1 MKKSFILTVLLM
13 VVALVPMQA
22 FNVTVNV
29 DDASKLT
36 LYLGSSAQ
44 SLTNG
49 DNVLD
54 VTTGDRL
61 YFSANTGFVLK
72 QVNNGTSDEYISSL
86 TSCSVSLDESKHDGA
101 KWVVTTATLDEVRTA
116 VCKVTVDDA
125 SKVTLG
131 TSGTYSKLNL
141 ENGVNNVKFVPGVES
156 PLAVSAKD
164 SNTSL
169 YSVTKNG
176 TSVAAAY
183 GSYRIDVVDGDEI
196 NIVANYPNIDYAV
209 KFNLSEKAGG
219 FITEVLVNNVPVT
232 NYLDDNFSVK
242 AGSKVTIKGNT
253 NDYKLESF
261 KVNGSDIDFYGSY
274 EFMVT
279 AASTVNIVAHKYGNM
294 TAHVNIDDASH
305 VTVYKGYSYYGNK
318 ADVKTGLNDVE
329 IPESAPILC
338 IAANDGFRLVSV
350 TDGTT
355 KYTDRDGF
363 SEVNVKAVDGMNLTV
378 TTAALVRDKKAVVY
392 VEDADA
398 PSMMR
403 FMRKDYTQQKLAT
416 GYNTIEF
423 YDGDSPFN
431 TSVYGITSLNVYK
444 NDELVTPPYAGAQ
457 SYSLTLA
464 DNDVVKLF
472 FTKTPAKV
480 EANITVDGDAEKLN
494 VTKDR
499 IVSVNNFTSALSCL
513 EGTEVAFSTADGYAI
528 NAIDMNGT
536 AVTAETDGSY
546 KVVVNSNSIIN
557 VKVAV
562 ASGIGSVTTSA
573 QKGADVYTVA
583 GAEKCYSQPN
593 QCTGQGPLHYQRQ
606 NRGALI
612 TYNGEIFLLYQ
623 YFITNDSNNT
633 TVYGAGPVL
642 LLDHST
648 GQYP

>member
-1 MKKSFILTVLLM
+1 MVSQSREAAYCSFWLDLVQFFLIMKKSFILTVLLM

-54 VTTGDRL
+54 VKTGDRL

-86 TSCSVSLDESKHDGA
+86 TSCIVNLDESKHDGA

-131 TSGTYSKLNL
+131 TSGTYSKLKL
-141 ENGVNNVKFVPGVES
+141 ENGVNNVKFVPGIES
-156 PLAVSAKD
+156 PLVVSAKD

-176 TSVAAAY
+176 TSVSASY

-196 NIVANYPNIDYAV
+196 NIEANYPNIDYAV
-209 KFNLSEKAGG
+209 KFNLSEKADG

-232 NYLDDNFSVK
+232 NYLDDNFTVK

-253 NDYKLESF
+253 NDYKLENF

-355 KYTDRDGF
+355 EYTDRDGF

-416 GYNTIEF
+416 GYNTVEF
-423 YDGDSPFN
+423 YDGDNPFE
-431 TSVYGITSLNVYK
+431 TSVYGTTSLNVYK
-444 NDELVTPPYAGAQ
+444 NDELVTPSYAGAK

-480 EANITVDGDAEKLN
+480 EATINVDGDAEKLN

-499 IVSVNNFTSALSCL
+499 IVSVTNFASALSCL

-528 NAIDMNGT
+528 KAIDMNGT

-546 KVVVNSNSIIN
+546 KVVVNSNSTIN

-573 QKGADVYTVA
+573 QKGADVYTIA
-583 GAEKCYSQPN
+583 GVLVLKNATPSQIN
-593 QCTGQGPLHYQRQ
+593 
-606 NRGALI
+606 ALAKGLYI
-612 TYNGEIFLLYQ
+612 INGK
-623 YFITNDSNNT
+623 
-633 TVYGAGPVL
+633 TVVR
-642 LLDHST
+642 
-648 GQYP
+648 

>member
-1 MKKSFILTVLLM
+1 M

-54 VTTGDRL
+54 VKMGDRL

-232 NYLDDNFSVK
+232 NYLDDNFTVK
-242 AGSKVTIKGNT
+242 VGSKVTIKGNT

-261 KVNGSDIDFYGSY
+261 NVNGSDIDFYGSY
-274 EFMVT
+274 EFKIT
-279 AASTVNIVAHKYGNM
+279 ATSTVNIVAHKYGNM

-355 KYTDRDGF
+355 EYTDRDGF

-431 TSVYGITSLNVYK
+431 TSVYGTTSLNVYK

-583 GAEKCYSQPN
+583 GVEKCYSQPN

>member
-1 MKKSFILTVLLM
+1 M

-54 VTTGDRL
+54 VKTGDRL

-141 ENGVNNVKFVPGVES
+141 ENGVNNVKFVPGIES
-156 PLAVSAKD
+156 PLVVSAKD

-169 YSVTKNG
+169 YRVTKNG
-176 TSVAAAY
+176 TSVSASY

-196 NIVANYPNIDYAV
+196 NIEANYPNIDYAV
-209 KFNLSEKAGG
+209 KFNLSEKADG

-232 NYLDDNFSVK
+232 NYLDDNFTVK
-242 AGSKVTIKGNT
+242 VGSKVTIKGNT

-261 KVNGSDIDFYGSY
+261 NVNGSDIDFYGSY
-274 EFMVT
+274 EFKIIAT
-279 AASTVNIVAHKYGNM
+279 STVNIVAHKYGNM

-329 IPESAPILC
+329 IPESAPILS

-355 KYTDRDGF
+355 EYTDRDGF

-416 GYNTIEF
+416 GYNTVEF
-423 YDGDSPFN
+423 YDGDNPFS
-431 TSVYGITSLNVYK
+431 TSVYGTTSLNVYK

-457 SYSLTLA
+457 TYSLTLA

-472 FTKTPAKV
+472 FTKIPAQV
-480 EANITVDGDAEKLN
+480 EATINVDGDAEKLN

-499 IVSVNNFTSALSCL
+499 IVSVTNFANALSCL

-583 GAEKCYSQPN
+583 GVEKCYTQPN
-593 QCTGQGPLHYQRQ
+593 QCTG
-606 NRGALI
+606 
-612 TYNGEIFLLYQ
+612 
-623 YFITNDSNNT
+623 
-633 TVYGAGPVL
+633 
-642 LLDHST
+642 
-648 GQYP
+648 

>member
-29 DDASKLT
+29 DDASRLT

-54 VTTGDRL
+54 VKTGDRL

-86 TSCSVSLDESKHDGA
+86 TSCIVNLDESKHDGA

-131 TSGTYSKLNL
+131 TSGTYSKLKL
-141 ENGVNNVKFVPGVES
+141 ENGVNNVKFVPGIES
-156 PLAVSAKD
+156 PLVVSAKD

-176 TSVAAAY
+176 TSVSASY

-196 NIVANYPNIDYAV
+196 NIEANYPNIDYAV
-209 KFNLSEKAGG
+209 KFNLSEKADG

-232 NYLDDNFSVK
+232 NYLDDNFTVK

-355 KYTDRDGF
+355 EYTDRDGF

-416 GYNTIEF
+416 GYNTVEF
-423 YDGDSPFN
+423 YDGDNPFE
-431 TSVYGITSLNVYK
+431 TSIYGTTSLNVYK
-444 NDELVTPPYAGAQ
+444 NDELVTPSYAGAK

-472 FTKTPAKV
+472 FTKTPAQV
-480 EANITVDGDAEKLN
+480 EATINVDGDAEKLN

-499 IVSVNNFTSALSCL
+499 IVSVTNFASALSCL

-528 NAIDMNGT
+528 KAIDMNGT

-546 KVVVNSNSIIN
+546 NVVVNSNSTIN

-562 ASGIGSVTTSA
+562 ASGIGSVTTLA

-583 GAEKCYSQPN
+583 GVLVLKNATPSQIN
-593 QCTGQGPLHYQRQ
+593 
-606 NRGALI
+606 ALAKGLYI
-612 TYNGEIFLLYQ
+612 INGK
-623 YFITNDSNNT
+623 
-633 TVYGAGPVL
+633 TVVR
-642 LLDHST
+642 
-648 GQYP
+648 

>member
-1 MKKSFILTVLLM
+1 MVSQSREAAYCSFWLDLVQFFLIMKKSFILTVLLM

-44 SLTNG
+44 SLSNG

-54 VTTGDRL
+54 VKTGDRL

-86 TSCSVSLDESKHDGA
+86 TSCIVNLDESKHDGA

-131 TSGTYSKLNL
+131 TSGTYSKLKL
-141 ENGVNNVKFVPGVES
+141 ENGVNNVKFVPGIES
-156 PLAVSAKD
+156 PLVVSAKD

-176 TSVAAAY
+176 TSVSASY

-196 NIVANYPNIDYAV
+196 NIEANYPNIDYAV
-209 KFNLSEKAGG
+209 KFNLSEKADG

-232 NYLDDNFSVK
+232 NYLDDNFTVK

-355 KYTDRDGF
+355 EYTDRDGF

-416 GYNTIEF
+416 GYNTVEF
-423 YDGDSPFN
+423 YDGDNPFE
-431 TSVYGITSLNVYK
+431 TSVYGTTSLNVYK
-444 NDELVTPPYAGAQ
+444 NDELVTPSYAGAK

-480 EANITVDGDAEKLN
+480 EATINVDGDAEKLN

-499 IVSVNNFTSALSCL
+499 IVSVTNFASALSCL

-528 NAIDMNGT
+528 KAIDMNGT

-546 KVVVNSNSIIN
+546 KVVVNSNSTIN

-583 GAEKCYSQPN
+583 GVLVLKNATPSQIN
-593 QCTGQGPLHYQRQ
+593 
-606 NRGALI
+606 ALAKGLYI
-612 TYNGEIFLLYQ
+612 INGK
-623 YFITNDSNNT
+623 
-633 TVYGAGPVL
+633 TVVR
-642 LLDHST
+642 
-648 GQYP
+648 

>member
-54 VTTGDRL
+54 VKTGDRL

-86 TSCSVSLDESKHDGA
+86 TSCIVNLDESKHDGA

-131 TSGTYSKLNL
+131 TSGTYSKLKL
-141 ENGVNNVKFVPGVES
+141 ENGVNNVKFVPGIES
-156 PLAVSAKD
+156 PLVVSAKD

-176 TSVAAAY
+176 TSVSASY

-196 NIVANYPNIDYAV
+196 NIEANYPNIDYAV
-209 KFNLSEKAGG
+209 KFNLSEKADG

-232 NYLDDNFSVK
+232 NYLDDNFTVK

-355 KYTDRDGF
+355 EYTDRDGF

-416 GYNTIEF
+416 GYNTVEF
-423 YDGDSPFN
+423 YDGDNPFE
-431 TSVYGITSLNVYK
+431 TSVYGTTSLNVYK
-444 NDELVTPPYAGAQ
+444 NDELVTPPYAGAK

-472 FTKTPAKV
+472 FTKTPAMV
-480 EANITVDGDAEKLN
+480 EATINVDGDAEKLN

-499 IVSVNNFTSALSCL
+499 IVSVTNFASALSCL

-528 NAIDMNGT
+528 KAIDMNGT

-546 KVVVNSNSIIN
+546 KVVVNSNSTIN

-562 ASGIGSVTTSA
+562 ASGIGSVTTSS

-583 GAEKCYSQPN
+583 GVLVLKNATYSQIN
-593 QCTGQGPLHYQRQ
+593 
-606 NRGALI
+606 ALAKGLYI
-612 TYNGEIFLLYQ
+612 INGK
-623 YFITNDSNNT
+623 
-633 TVYGAGPVL
+633 TVVR
-642 LLDHST
+642 
-648 GQYP
+648 

>member
-54 VTTGDRL
+54 VKTGDRL

-72 QVNNGTSDEYISSL
+72 QVNNGASDEYISSL
-86 TSCSVSLDESKHDGA
+86 TSCIVNLDESKHDGA

-131 TSGTYSKLNL
+131 TSGTYSKLKL
-141 ENGVNNVKFVPGVES
+141 ENGVNNVKFVPGIES
-156 PLAVSAKD
+156 PLVVSAKD

-176 TSVAAAY
+176 TPVSASY

-196 NIVANYPNIDYAV
+196 NIEANYPNIDYAV
-209 KFNLSEKAGG
+209 KFNLSEKADG

-232 NYLDDNFSVK
+232 NYLDDNFTVK

-355 KYTDRDGF
+355 EYTDRDGF

-416 GYNTIEF
+416 GYNTVEF
-423 YDGDSPFN
+423 YDGDNPFN
-431 TSVYGITSLNVYK
+431 TSVYGTTSLNVYK

-457 SYSLTLA
+457 TYSLTLA

-472 FTKTPAKV
+472 FTKTPAQV
-480 EANITVDGDAEKLN
+480 EATINVDGDAEKLN

-499 IVSVNNFTSALSCL
+499 IVSVTNFASALSCL

-528 NAIDMNGT
+528 KAIDMNGT

-546 KVVVNSNSIIN
+546 KVVVNSNSTIN

-573 QKGADVYTVA
+573 QKGADVYTIA
-583 GAEKCYSQPN
+583 GVLVLKNATPSQIN
-593 QCTGQGPLHYQRQ
+593 
-606 NRGALI
+606 ALAKGLYI
-612 TYNGEIFLLYQ
+612 INGK
-623 YFITNDSNNT
+623 
-633 TVYGAGPVL
+633 TVVR
-642 LLDHST
+642 
-648 GQYP
+648 

>member
-29 DDASKLT
+29 DDASRLT

-54 VTTGDRL
+54 VKTGDRL

-86 TSCSVSLDESKHDGA
+86 TSCIVNLDESKHDGA

-131 TSGTYSKLNL
+131 TSGTYSKLKL

-156 PLAVSAKD
+156 PLVVSAKD

-176 TSVAAAY
+176 TSVSASY

-196 NIVANYPNIDYAV
+196 NIEANYPNIDYAV
-209 KFNLSEKAGG
+209 KFILSEKADG

-232 NYLDDNFSVK
+232 NYLDDNFTVK

-355 KYTDRDGF
+355 EYTDRDGF

-392 VEDADA
+392 VEDAEA

-416 GYNTIEF
+416 GYNTVEF
-423 YDGDSPFN
+423 YDGDNPFE
-431 TSVYGITSLNVYK
+431 TSVYGTTSLNVYK
-444 NDELVTPPYAGAQ
+444 NDELVTPSYAGAK

-480 EANITVDGDAEKLN
+480 EATINVDGDAEKLN

-499 IVSVNNFTSALSCL
+499 IVSVTNFASALSCL

-528 NAIDMNGT
+528 KAIDMNGT

-546 KVVVNSNSIIN
+546 KVVVNSNSTIN

-573 QKGADVYTVA
+573 QKGADVYTIA
-583 GAEKCYSQPN
+583 GVLVLKNATPSQIN
-593 QCTGQGPLHYQRQ
+593 
-606 NRGALI
+606 ALAKGLYI
-612 TYNGEIFLLYQ
+612 INGK
-623 YFITNDSNNT
+623 
-633 TVYGAGPVL
+633 TVVR
-642 LLDHST
+642 
-648 GQYP
+648 

>member
-54 VTTGDRL
+54 VKTGDRL

-86 TSCSVSLDESKHDGA
+86 TSCIVNLDESKHDGA

-131 TSGTYSKLNL
+131 TSGTYSKLKL
-141 ENGVNNVKFVPGVES
+141 ENGVNNVKFVPGIES
-156 PLAVSAKD
+156 PLVVSAKD

-176 TSVAAAY
+176 TSVSASY

-196 NIVANYPNIDYAV
+196 NIEANYPNIDYAV
-209 KFNLSEKAGG
+209 KFNLSEKADG
-219 FITEVLVNNVPVT
+219 FITEVLVNNVAVT
-232 NYLDDNFSVK
+232 NYLDDNFTVK

-355 KYTDRDGF
+355 EYTDRDGF

-416 GYNTIEF
+416 GYNTVEF
-423 YDGDSPFN
+423 YDGDNPFN
-431 TSVYGITSLNVYK
+431 TSVYGTTSLNVYK
-444 NDELVTPPYAGAQ
+444 NDELVTPPYAGAK

-472 FTKTPAKV
+472 FTKTPAQV
-480 EANITVDGDAEKLN
+480 EATINVDGDAEKLN

-499 IVSVNNFTSALSCL
+499 IVSVTNFASALSCL

-528 NAIDMNGT
+528 KAIDMNGN

-546 KVVVNSNSIIN
+546 KVVVNSNSTIN

-562 ASGIGSVTTSA
+562 ASGIGSVTTLA

-583 GAEKCYSQPN
+583 GVLVLKNATPSQIN
-593 QCTGQGPLHYQRQ
+593 
-606 NRGALI
+606 ALAKGLYI
-612 TYNGEIFLLYQ
+612 INGK
-623 YFITNDSNNT
+623 
-633 TVYGAGPVL
+633 TVVR
-642 LLDHST
+642 
-648 GQYP
+648 

>member
-54 VTTGDRL
+54 VKTGDRL

-232 NYLDDNFSVK
+232 NYLDDNFTVK
-242 AGSKVTIKGNT
+242 VGSKVTIKGNT

-261 KVNGSDIDFYGSY
+261 NVNGSDIDFYGSY
-274 EFMVT
+274 EFKIT
-279 AASTVNIVAHKYGNM
+279 ATSTVNIVAHKYGNM

-355 KYTDRDGF
+355 EYTDRDGF

-431 TSVYGITSLNVYK
+431 TSVYGTTSLNVYK

-583 GAEKCYSQPN
+583 GVEKCYTQPS
-593 QCTGQGPLHYQRQ
+593 QCTG
-606 NRGALI
+606 
-612 TYNGEIFLLYQ
+612 
-623 YFITNDSNNT
+623 
-633 TVYGAGPVL
+633 
-642 LLDHST
+642 
-648 GQYP
+648 

>member
-1 MKKSFILTVLLM
+1 MVSQSREAAYCSFWLDLVQFFLIMKKSFILTVLLM

-44 SLTNG
+44 SLSNG
-49 DNVLD
+49 DNVLY
-54 VTTGDRL
+54 VKTGDRL

-86 TSCSVSLDESKHDGA
+86 TSCIVNLDESKHDGA

-131 TSGTYSKLNL
+131 TSGTYSKLKL
-141 ENGVNNVKFVPGVES
+141 ENGVNNVKFVPGIES
-156 PLAVSAKD
+156 PLVVSAKD

-176 TSVAAAY
+176 TSVSASY

-196 NIVANYPNIDYAV
+196 NIEANYPNIDYAV
-209 KFNLSEKAGG
+209 KFNLSEKADG

-232 NYLDDNFSVK
+232 NYLDDNFTVK

-279 AASTVNIVAHKYGNM
+279 SASTVNIVAHKYGNM

-355 KYTDRDGF
+355 EYTDRDGF

-416 GYNTIEF
+416 GYNTVEF
-423 YDGDSPFN
+423 YDGDNPFE
-431 TSVYGITSLNVYK
+431 TSVYGTTSLNVYK
-444 NDELVTPPYAGAQ
+444 NDELVTPSYAGAK

-480 EANITVDGDAEKLN
+480 EATITVDGDAEKLK

-499 IVSVNNFTSALSCL
+499 IVSVTNFASALSCL

-528 NAIDMNGT
+528 KAIDMNGT

-546 KVVVNSNSIIN
+546 KVVVNSNSTIN

-583 GAEKCYSQPN
+583 GVLVLKNATPSQIN
-593 QCTGQGPLHYQRQ
+593 
-606 NRGALI
+606 ALAKGLYI
-612 TYNGEIFLLYQ
+612 INGK
-623 YFITNDSNNT
+623 
-633 TVYGAGPVL
+633 TVVR
-642 LLDHST
+642 
-648 GQYP
+648 

>member
-1 MKKSFILTVLLM
+1 M

-36 LYLGSSAQ
+36 LYLGLSAQ

-54 VTTGDRL
+54 VKTGDRL

-141 ENGVNNVKFVPGVES
+141 ENGVNNVKFVPGIES
-156 PLAVSAKD
+156 PLVVSAKD

-169 YSVTKNG
+169 YRVTKNG
-176 TSVAAAY
+176 TSVSASY

-196 NIVANYPNIDYAV
+196 NIEANYPNIDYAV
-209 KFNLSEKAGG
+209 KFNLSEKADG

-232 NYLDDNFSVK
+232 NYLDDNFTVK
-242 AGSKVTIKGNT
+242 VGSKVTIKGNT

-261 KVNGSDIDFYGSY
+261 NVNGSDIDFYGSY
-274 EFMVT
+274 EFKIT
-279 AASTVNIVAHKYGNM
+279 ATSTVNIVAHKYGNM

-355 KYTDRDGF
+355 EYTDRDGF

-416 GYNTIEF
+416 GYNTVEF
-423 YDGDSPFN
+423 YDGDNPFS
-431 TSVYGITSLNVYK
+431 TSVYGTTSLNVYK

-457 SYSLTLA
+457 TYSLTLA

-472 FTKTPAKV
+472 FTKIPAQV
-480 EANITVDGDAEKLN
+480 EATINVDGDAEKLN

-499 IVSVNNFTSALSCL
+499 IVSVTNFANALSCL

-583 GAEKCYSQPN
+583 GVEKCYTQPN
-593 QCTGQGPLHYQRQ
+593 QCTG
-606 NRGALI
+606 
-612 TYNGEIFLLYQ
+612 
-623 YFITNDSNNT
+623 
-633 TVYGAGPVL
+633 
-642 LLDHST
+642 
-648 GQYP
+648 

>member
-29 DDASKLT
+29 DDASRLT

-44 SLTNG
+44 SLSNG

-54 VTTGDRL
+54 VKTGDRL

-86 TSCSVSLDESKHDGA
+86 TSCSVNLDESKHAGA

-141 ENGVNNVKFVPGVES
+141 ENGVNNVKFVPGIES
-156 PLAVSAKD
+156 PLVVSAKD

-176 TSVAAAY
+176 TSVSASY

-196 NIVANYPNIDYAV
+196 NIEANYPNIDYAV
-209 KFNLSEKAGG
+209 KFNLSEKADG
-219 FITEVLVNNVPVT
+219 FITEVLVNNVAVT
-232 NYLDDNFSVK
+232 NYLDDNFTVK

-279 AASTVNIVAHKYGNM
+279 TASTVNIVAHKYGNM

-355 KYTDRDGF
+355 EYTDRDGF

-416 GYNTIEF
+416 GYNTVEF
-423 YDGDSPFN
+423 YDGDNPFS
-431 TSVYGITSLNVYK
+431 TSVYGTTSLNVYK

-457 SYSLTLA
+457 TYSLTLA

-480 EANITVDGDAEKLN
+480 EATITVDGDAEKLN

-499 IVSVNNFTSALSCL
+499 IVSVTNFASALSCL

-528 NAIDMNGT
+528 KAIDMNGT

-546 KVVVNSNSIIN
+546 KVVVNSNSTIN

-583 GAEKCYSQPN
+583 GVLVLKNATPSQIN
-593 QCTGQGPLHYQRQ
+593 
-606 NRGALI
+606 ALAKGLYI
-612 TYNGEIFLLYQ
+612 INGK
-623 YFITNDSNNT
+623 
-633 TVYGAGPVL
+633 TVVR
-642 LLDHST
+642 
-648 GQYP
+648 

>member
-1 MKKSFILTVLLM
+1 MVSQSREAAYCSFWLDLVQFFLIMKKSFILTVLLM

-44 SLTNG
+44 SLSNG

-54 VTTGDRL
+54 VKTGDRL

-86 TSCSVSLDESKHDGA
+86 TSCIVNLDESKHDGA

-141 ENGVNNVKFVPGVES
+141 ENGVNNVKFVPGIES
-156 PLAVSAKD
+156 PLVVSAKD

-176 TSVAAAY
+176 TPVSASY

-196 NIVANYPNIDYAV
+196 NIEANYPNIDYAV
-209 KFNLSEKAGG
+209 KFNLSEKADG
-219 FITEVLVNNVPVT
+219 FITEVLVNNVAVT
-232 NYLDDNFSVK
+232 NYLDDNFTVK

-355 KYTDRDGF
+355 EYTDRDGF

-416 GYNTIEF
+416 GYNTVEF
-423 YDGDSPFN
+423 YDGDNPFE
-431 TSVYGITSLNVYK
+431 TSVYGTTSLNVYK
-444 NDELVTPPYAGAQ
+444 NDELVTPSYAGAK

-472 FTKTPAKV
+472 FTKTPAQV
-480 EANITVDGDAEKLN
+480 EATINVDGDAEKLN

-499 IVSVNNFTSALSCL
+499 IVSVTNFASALSCL

-528 NAIDMNGT
+528 KAIDMNGT

-546 KVVVNSNSIIN
+546 KVVVNSNSTIN

-583 GAEKCYSQPN
+583 GVLVLKNATPSQIN
-593 QCTGQGPLHYQRQ
+593 
-606 NRGALI
+606 ALAKGLYI
-612 TYNGEIFLLYQ
+612 INGK
-623 YFITNDSNNT
+623 
-633 TVYGAGPVL
+633 TVVR
-642 LLDHST
+642 
-648 GQYP
+648 

>member
-44 SLTNG
+44 SLSNG

-54 VTTGDRL
+54 VKTGDRL

-86 TSCSVSLDESKHDGA
+86 TSCIVNLDESKHDGA

-141 ENGVNNVKFVPGVES
+141 ENGVNNVKFVPGIES
-156 PLAVSAKD
+156 PLVVSAKD

-176 TSVAAAY
+176 TPVSASY

-196 NIVANYPNIDYAV
+196 NIEANYPNIDYAV
-209 KFNLSEKAGG
+209 KFNLSEKADG

-232 NYLDDNFSVK
+232 NYLDDNFTVK

-355 KYTDRDGF
+355 EYTDRDGF

-416 GYNTIEF
+416 GYNTVEF
-423 YDGDSPFN
+423 YDGDNPFS
-431 TSVYGITSLNVYK
+431 TSVHGTTSLNVYK
-444 NDELVTPPYAGAQ
+444 NDELVIPPYAGAQ
-457 SYSLTLA
+457 TYSLTLA

-480 EANITVDGDAEKLN
+480 EATINVDGDAEKLN

-499 IVSVNNFTSALSCL
+499 IVSVTNFASALSCL

-528 NAIDMNGT
+528 KAIDMNGT

-546 KVVVNSNSIIN
+546 KVVVNSNRTIN

-583 GAEKCYSQPN
+583 GVLVLKNATPSQIN
-593 QCTGQGPLHYQRQ
+593 
-606 NRGALI
+606 ALAKGLYI
-612 TYNGEIFLLYQ
+612 INGK
-623 YFITNDSNNT
+623 
-633 TVYGAGPVL
+633 TVVR
-642 LLDHST
+642 
-648 GQYP
+648 

>member
-44 SLTNG
+44 SLSNG

-54 VTTGDRL
+54 VKTGDRL

-86 TSCSVSLDESKHDGA
+86 TSCIVNLDESKHDGA

-141 ENGVNNVKFVPGVES
+141 ENGVNNVKFVPGIES
-156 PLAVSAKD
+156 PLVVSAKD

-176 TSVAAAY
+176 TPVSASY

-196 NIVANYPNIDYAV
+196 NIEANYPNIDYAV
-209 KFNLSEKAGG
+209 KFNLSEKADG
-219 FITEVLVNNVPVT
+219 FITEVLVNNVAVT
-232 NYLDDNFSVK
+232 NYLDDNFTVK

-355 KYTDRDGF
+355 EYTDRDGF

-416 GYNTIEF
+416 GYNTVEF
-423 YDGDSPFN
+423 YDGDNPFE
-431 TSVYGITSLNVYK
+431 TSVYGTTSLNVYK
-444 NDELVTPPYAGAQ
+444 NDELVTPSYAGAK

-480 EANITVDGDAEKLN
+480 EATITVDGDAEKLK

-499 IVSVNNFTSALSCL
+499 IVSVTNFASALSCL

-528 NAIDMNGT
+528 KAIDMNGT

-546 KVVVNSNSIIN
+546 KVVVNSNSTIN
-557 VKVAV
+557 VKVAM

-583 GAEKCYSQPN
+583 GVLVLKNATPSQIN
-593 QCTGQGPLHYQRQ
+593 
-606 NRGALI
+606 ALAKGLYI
-612 TYNGEIFLLYQ
+612 INGK
-623 YFITNDSNNT
+623 
-633 TVYGAGPVL
+633 TVVR
-642 LLDHST
+642 
-648 GQYP
+648 

>member
-1 MKKSFILTVLLM
+1 MVSQSREAAYCSFWLDLVQFFLIMKKSFILTVLLM

-54 VTTGDRL
+54 VKTGDRL

-86 TSCSVSLDESKHDGA
+86 TSCIVNLDESKHDGA

-131 TSGTYSKLNL
+131 TSGTYSKLKL
-141 ENGVNNVKFVPGVES
+141 ENGVNNVKFVPGIES
-156 PLAVSAKD
+156 PLVVSAKD

-176 TSVAAAY
+176 TSVSASY

-196 NIVANYPNIDYAV
+196 NIEANYPNIDYAV
-209 KFNLSEKAGG
+209 KFNLSEKADG
-219 FITEVLVNNVPVT
+219 FITEVLVNNVAVT
-232 NYLDDNFSVK
+232 NYLDDNFTVK

-355 KYTDRDGF
+355 EYTDRDGF

-416 GYNTIEF
+416 GYNTVEF
-423 YDGDSPFN
+423 YDGDNPFE
-431 TSVYGITSLNVYK
+431 TSVYGTTSLNVYK

-457 SYSLTLA
+457 TYSLTLA

-472 FTKTPAKV
+472 FTKTPAMV

-499 IVSVNNFTSALSCL
+499 IVSVTNFASALSCL

-528 NAIDMNGT
+528 KAIDMNGT

-546 KVVVNSNSIIN
+546 KVVVNSNSTIN

-583 GAEKCYSQPN
+583 GVLVLKNATPSQIN
-593 QCTGQGPLHYQRQ
+593 
-606 NRGALI
+606 ALAKGLYI
-612 TYNGEIFLLYQ
+612 INGK
-623 YFITNDSNNT
+623 
-633 TVYGAGPVL
+633 TVVR
-642 LLDHST
+642 
-648 GQYP
+648 

>member
-1 MKKSFILTVLLM
+1 MVSQSREAAYCSFWFDLVQFFLIMKKSFILTVLLM

-54 VTTGDRL
+54 VKTGDRL

-86 TSCSVSLDESKHDGA
+86 TSCIVNLDESKHDGA

-131 TSGTYSKLNL
+131 TSGTYSKLKL
-141 ENGVNNVKFVPGVES
+141 ENGVNNVKFVPGIES
-156 PLAVSAKD
+156 PLVVSAKD

-176 TSVAAAY
+176 TSVSASY

-196 NIVANYPNIDYAV
+196 NIEANYPNIDYAV
-209 KFNLSEKAGG
+209 KFNLSEKADG
-219 FITEVLVNNVPVT
+219 FITEVLVNNVAVT
-232 NYLDDNFSVK
+232 NYLDDNFTVK

-355 KYTDRDGF
+355 EYTDRDGF

-416 GYNTIEF
+416 GYNTVEF
-423 YDGDSPFN
+423 YDGDNPFN
-431 TSVYGITSLNVYK
+431 TSVYGTTSLNVYK
-444 NDELVTPPYAGAQ
+444 NDELVTPPYAGAK

-472 FTKTPAKV
+472 FTKTPAQV
-480 EANITVDGDAEKLN
+480 EATINVDGDAEKLN

-499 IVSVNNFTSALSCL
+499 IVSVTNFASALSCL

-528 NAIDMNGT
+528 KAIDMNGN

-546 KVVVNSNSIIN
+546 KVVVNSNSTIN

-562 ASGIGSVTTSA
+562 ASGIGSVTTLA

-583 GAEKCYSQPN
+583 GVLVLKNATPSQIN
-593 QCTGQGPLHYQRQ
+593 
-606 NRGALI
+606 ALAKGLYI
-612 TYNGEIFLLYQ
+612 INGK
-623 YFITNDSNNT
+623 
-633 TVYGAGPVL
+633 TVVR
-642 LLDHST
+642 
-648 GQYP
+648 

>member
-54 VTTGDRL
+54 VKTGDRL

-86 TSCSVSLDESKHDGA
+86 TSCIVNLDESKHDGA

-131 TSGTYSKLNL
+131 TSGTYSKLKL
-141 ENGVNNVKFVPGVES
+141 ENGVNNVKFVPGIES
-156 PLAVSAKD
+156 PLVVSAKD

-176 TSVAAAY
+176 TPVSASY

-196 NIVANYPNIDYAV
+196 NIEANYPNIDYAV
-209 KFNLSEKAGG
+209 KFNLSEKADG

-232 NYLDDNFSVK
+232 NYLDDNFTVK

-355 KYTDRDGF
+355 EYTDRDGF

-416 GYNTIEF
+416 GYNTVEF
-423 YDGDSPFN
+423 YDGDNPFE
-431 TSVYGITSLNVYK
+431 TSVYGTTSLNVYK
-444 NDELVTPPYAGAQ
+444 NDELVTPSYAGAK

-480 EANITVDGDAEKLN
+480 EATINVDGDAEKLN

-499 IVSVNNFTSALSCL
+499 IVSVTNFASALSCL

-528 NAIDMNGT
+528 KAIDMNGT

-546 KVVVNSNSIIN
+546 NVVVNSNSTIN

-562 ASGIGSVTTSA
+562 ASGIGSVTTLA

-583 GAEKCYSQPN
+583 GVLVLKNATPSQIN
-593 QCTGQGPLHYQRQ
+593 
-606 NRGALI
+606 ALAKGLYI
-612 TYNGEIFLLYQ
+612 INGK
-623 YFITNDSNNT
+623 
-633 TVYGAGPVL
+633 TVVR
-642 LLDHST
+642 
-648 GQYP
+648 

>member
-54 VTTGDRL
+54 VKTGDRL

-86 TSCSVSLDESKHDGA
+86 TSCTVNLDESKHNGA

-141 ENGVNNVKFVPGVES
+141 ENGVNNVKFVPGIES
-156 PLAVSAKD
+156 PLVVSAKD

-176 TSVAAAY
+176 TSVSASY

-196 NIVANYPNIDYAV
+196 NIEANYPNIDYAV
-209 KFNLSEKAGG
+209 KFNLSEKADG

-232 NYLDDNFSVK
+232 NYLDDNFTVK

-261 KVNGSDIDFYGSY
+261 NVNGSDIDFYGSY

-355 KYTDRDGF
+355 EFTDRDGF

-416 GYNTIEF
+416 GYNTVEF
-423 YDGDSPFN
+423 YDGDNPFE
-431 TSVYGITSLNVYK
+431 TSVYGTTSLNVYK
-444 NDELVTPPYAGAQ
+444 NDELVTPSYAGAK

-480 EANITVDGDAEKLN
+480 EATINVDGDAEKLN

-499 IVSVNNFTSALSCL
+499 IVSVTNFASALSCL

-528 NAIDMNGT
+528 KAIDMNGT

-546 KVVVNSNSIIN
+546 KVVVNSNSTIN

-583 GAEKCYSQPN
+583 GVLVLKNATPN
-593 QCTGQGPLHYQRQ
+593 QI
-606 NRGALI
+606 NALAKGLYI
-612 TYNGEIFLLYQ
+612 INGK
-623 YFITNDSNNT
+623 
-633 TVYGAGPVL
+633 TVVR
-642 LLDHST
+642 
-648 GQYP
+648 

>member
-44 SLTNG
+44 SLSNG

-54 VTTGDRL
+54 VKTGDRL

-86 TSCSVSLDESKHDGA
+86 TSCIVNLDESKHDGA

-131 TSGTYSKLNL
+131 TSGTYSKLKL
-141 ENGVNNVKFVPGVES
+141 ENGVNNVKFVPGIES
-156 PLAVSAKD
+156 PLVVSAKD

-176 TSVAAAY
+176 TSVSASY

-196 NIVANYPNIDYAV
+196 NIEANYPNIDYAV
-209 KFNLSEKAGG
+209 KFNLSEKADG

-232 NYLDDNFSVK
+232 NYLDDNFTVK

-355 KYTDRDGF
+355 EYTDRDGF

-416 GYNTIEF
+416 GYNTVEF
-423 YDGDSPFN
+423 YDGDNPFE
-431 TSVYGITSLNVYK
+431 TSVYGTTSLNVYK
-444 NDELVTPPYAGAQ
+444 NDELVTPSYAGAK

-472 FTKTPAKV
+472 FTKTPAQV
-480 EANITVDGDAEKLN
+480 EATINVDGDAEKLN

-499 IVSVNNFTSALSCL
+499 IVSVTNFASALSCL

-528 NAIDMNGT
+528 KAIDMNGT

-546 KVVVNSNSIIN
+546 NVVVNSNSTIN

-562 ASGIGSVTTSA
+562 ASGIGSVTTLA

-583 GAEKCYSQPN
+583 GVLVLKNATPSQIN
-593 QCTGQGPLHYQRQ
+593 
-606 NRGALI
+606 ALAKGLYI
-612 TYNGEIFLLYQ
+612 INGK
-623 YFITNDSNNT
+623 
-633 TVYGAGPVL
+633 TVVR
-642 LLDHST
+642 
-648 GQYP
+648 

>member
-1 MKKSFILTVLLM
+1 M

-44 SLTNG
+44 SLSNG

-54 VTTGDRL
+54 VKTGDRL

-86 TSCSVSLDESKHDGA
+86 TSCTVNLDESKHDGA

-141 ENGVNNVKFVPGVES
+141 ENGVNNVKFVPGIES
-156 PLAVSAKD
+156 PLVVSAKD

-176 TSVAAAY
+176 TSVSASY

-196 NIVANYPNIDYAV
+196 NIEANYPNIDYAV
-209 KFNLSEKAGG
+209 KFNLSEKADG
-219 FITEVLVNNVPVT
+219 FITEVLVNNVAVT
-232 NYLDDNFSVK
+232 NYLDDNFTVK

-261 KVNGSDIDFYGSY
+261 KVNGRDIDFYGSY

-279 AASTVNIVAHKYGNM
+279 TASTVNIVAHKYGNM

-355 KYTDRDGF
+355 EYTDRDGF

-403 FMRKDYTQQKLAT
+403 FMRKNYTQQKLAT
-416 GYNTIEF
+416 GYNTVEF
-423 YDGDSPFN
+423 YDGDNPFE
-431 TSVYGITSLNVYK
+431 TSVYGTTSLNVYK
-444 NDELVTPPYAGAQ
+444 NDELVTPSYAGAK

-480 EANITVDGDAEKLN
+480 EATITVDGDAEKLK

-499 IVSVNNFTSALSCL
+499 IVSVTNFASALSCL

-528 NAIDMNGT
+528 KAIDMNGT

-546 KVVVNSNSIIN
+546 KVVVNSNSTIN

-573 QKGADVYTVA
+573 QKGADVYTIA
-583 GAEKCYSQPN
+583 GVLVLKNATPSQIN
-593 QCTGQGPLHYQRQ
+593 
-606 NRGALI
+606 ALAKGLYI
-612 TYNGEIFLLYQ
+612 INGK
-623 YFITNDSNNT
+623 
-633 TVYGAGPVL
+633 TVVR
-642 LLDHST
+642 
-648 GQYP
+648 

>member
-44 SLTNG
+44 SLSNG

-54 VTTGDRL
+54 VKTGDRL

-86 TSCSVSLDESKHDGA
+86 TSCIVNLDESKHDGA

-131 TSGTYSKLNL
+131 TSGTYSKLKL
-141 ENGVNNVKFVPGVES
+141 ENGVNNVKFVPGIES
-156 PLAVSAKD
+156 PLVVSAKD

-176 TSVAAAY
+176 TSVSASY

-196 NIVANYPNIDYAV
+196 NIEANYPNIDYAV
-209 KFNLSEKAGG
+209 KFNLSEKADG

-232 NYLDDNFSVK
+232 NYLDDNFTVK

-355 KYTDRDGF
+355 EYTDRDGF

-416 GYNTIEF
+416 GYNTVEF
-423 YDGDSPFN
+423 YDGDNPFS
-431 TSVYGITSLNVYK
+431 TSVHGTTSLNVYK

-457 SYSLTLA
+457 TYSLTLA

-472 FTKTPAKV
+472 FTKTPAQV
-480 EANITVDGDAEKLN
+480 EATINVDGDAEKLS

-499 IVSVNNFTSALSCL
+499 IVSVTNFASALSCL

-528 NAIDMNGT
+528 KAIDMNGT

-546 KVVVNSNSIIN
+546 KVVVNSNSTIN

-573 QKGADVYTVA
+573 QKGADVYTIA
-583 GAEKCYSQPN
+583 GVLVLKNATPSQIN
-593 QCTGQGPLHYQRQ
+593 
-606 NRGALI
+606 ALAKGLYI
-612 TYNGEIFLLYQ
+612 INGK
-623 YFITNDSNNT
+623 
-633 TVYGAGPVL
+633 TVVR
-642 LLDHST
+642 
-648 GQYP
+648 

>member
-44 SLTNG
+44 SLSNG

-54 VTTGDRL
+54 VKTGDRL

-86 TSCSVSLDESKHDGA
+86 TSCTVNLDESKHAGA

-141 ENGVNNVKFVPGVES
+141 ENGVNNVKFVPGIES
-156 PLAVSAKD
+156 PLVVSAKD

-176 TSVAAAY
+176 TSVSASY

-196 NIVANYPNIDYAV
+196 NIEANYPNIDYAV
-209 KFNLSEKAGG
+209 KFNLSEKADG

-232 NYLDDNFSVK
+232 NYLDDNFTVK

-355 KYTDRDGF
+355 EYTDRDGF

-416 GYNTIEF
+416 GYNTVEF
-423 YDGDSPFN
+423 YDGDNPFE
-431 TSVYGITSLNVYK
+431 TSVYGTTSLNVYK
-444 NDELVTPPYAGAQ
+444 NDELVTPSYAGAK

-480 EANITVDGDAEKLN
+480 EATINVDGDAEKLN

-499 IVSVNNFTSALSCL
+499 IVSVTNFASALSCL

-528 NAIDMNGT
+528 KAIDMNGT

-546 KVVVNSNSIIN
+546 KVVVNSNSTIN

-573 QKGADVYTVA
+573 QKGTDVYTIA
-583 GAEKCYSQPN
+583 GVLVLKNATPSQIN
-593 QCTGQGPLHYQRQ
+593 
-606 NRGALI
+606 ALAKGLYI
-612 TYNGEIFLLYQ
+612 INGK
-623 YFITNDSNNT
+623 
-633 TVYGAGPVL
+633 TVVR
-642 LLDHST
+642 
-648 GQYP
+648 

>member
-1 MKKSFILTVLLM
+1 M

-22 FNVTVNV
+22 FNVTVSV

-54 VTTGDRL
+54 VKTGDRL

-232 NYLDDNFSVK
+232 NYLDDNFTVK
-242 AGSKVTIKGNT
+242 VGSKVTIKGNT

-261 KVNGSDIDFYGSY
+261 NVNGSDIDFYGSY
-274 EFMVT
+274 EFKIT
-279 AASTVNIVAHKYGNM
+279 ATSTVNIVAHKYGNM

-355 KYTDRDGF
+355 EYTDRDGF

-431 TSVYGITSLNVYK
+431 TSVYGTTSLNVYK

-528 NAIDMNGT
+528 KAIDMNGT

-583 GAEKCYSQPN
+583 GVEKCYTQPN
-593 QCTGQGPLHYQRQ
+593 QCTG
-606 NRGALI
+606 
-612 TYNGEIFLLYQ
+612 
-623 YFITNDSNNT
+623 
-633 TVYGAGPVL
+633 
-642 LLDHST
+642 
-648 GQYP
+648 

>member
-1 MKKSFILTVLLM
+1 MVSQSREAAYCSFWLDLVQFFLIMKKSFILTVLLM

-54 VTTGDRL
+54 VKTGDRL

-86 TSCSVSLDESKHDGA
+86 TSCIVNLDESKHDGA

-131 TSGTYSKLNL
+131 TSGTYSKLKL
-141 ENGVNNVKFVPGVES
+141 ENGVNNVKFVPGIES
-156 PLAVSAKD
+156 PLVVSAKD

-176 TSVAAAY
+176 TSVSASY

-196 NIVANYPNIDYAV
+196 NIEANYPNIDYAV
-209 KFNLSEKAGG
+209 KFNLSEKADG

-232 NYLDDNFSVK
+232 NYLDDNFTVK

-355 KYTDRDGF
+355 EYTDRDGF

-416 GYNTIEF
+416 GYNTVEF
-423 YDGDSPFN
+423 YDGDNPFN
-431 TSVYGITSLNVYK
+431 TSVYGTTSLNVYK
-444 NDELVTPPYAGAQ
+444 NDELVTPPYAGAK

-472 FTKTPAKV
+472 FTKTPAQV
-480 EANITVDGDAEKLN
+480 EATINVDGDAEKLN

-499 IVSVNNFTSALSCL
+499 IVSVTNFASALSCL

-528 NAIDMNGT
+528 KAIDMNGN

-546 KVVVNSNSIIN
+546 KVVVNSNSTIN

-562 ASGIGSVTTSA
+562 ASGIGSVTTLA

-583 GAEKCYSQPN
+583 GVLVLKNATPSQIN
-593 QCTGQGPLHYQRQ
+593 
-606 NRGALI
+606 ALAKGLYI
-612 TYNGEIFLLYQ
+612 INGK
-623 YFITNDSNNT
+623 
-633 TVYGAGPVL
+633 TVVR
-642 LLDHST
+642 
-648 GQYP
+648 

>member
-13 VVALVPMQA
+13 VVALVPVQA

-54 VTTGDRL
+54 VKTGDRL

-86 TSCSVSLDESKHDGA
+86 TSCIVNLDESKHDGA

-131 TSGTYSKLNL
+131 TSGTYSKLKL

-156 PLAVSAKD
+156 PLVVSAKD

-176 TSVAAAY
+176 TSVSASY

-196 NIVANYPNIDYAV
+196 NIEANYPNIDYAV
-209 KFNLSEKAGG
+209 KFNLSEKADG

-232 NYLDDNFSVK
+232 NYLDDNFTVK

-279 AASTVNIVAHKYGNM
+279 AVSTVNIVAHKYGNM

-355 KYTDRDGF
+355 EYTDRDGF

-416 GYNTIEF
+416 GYNTVEF
-423 YDGDSPFN
+423 YDGDNPFE
-431 TSVYGITSLNVYK
+431 TSVYGTTSLNVYK
-444 NDELVTPPYAGAQ
+444 NDELVTPSYAGAK

-472 FTKTPAKV
+472 FTKTPAQV
-480 EANITVDGDAEKLN
+480 EATINVDGDAEKLN

-499 IVSVNNFTSALSCL
+499 IVSVTNFASALSCL

-528 NAIDMNGT
+528 KAIDMNGT

-546 KVVVNSNSIIN
+546 NVVVNSNSTIN

-562 ASGIGSVTTSA
+562 ALGIGSVTTSS

-583 GAEKCYSQPN
+583 GVLVLKNATPSQIN
-593 QCTGQGPLHYQRQ
+593 
-606 NRGALI
+606 ALAKGLYI
-612 TYNGEIFLLYQ
+612 INGK
-623 YFITNDSNNT
+623 
-633 TVYGAGPVL
+633 TVVR
-642 LLDHST
+642 
-648 GQYP
+648 

>member
-44 SLTNG
+44 SLSNG

-54 VTTGDRL
+54 VKTGDRL

-86 TSCSVSLDESKHDGA
+86 TSCIVNLDESKHDGA

-131 TSGTYSKLNL
+131 TSGTYSKLKL
-141 ENGVNNVKFVPGVES
+141 ENGVNNVKFVPGIES
-156 PLAVSAKD
+156 PLVVSAKD

-176 TSVAAAY
+176 TPVSASY

-196 NIVANYPNIDYAV
+196 NIEANYPNIDYAV
-209 KFNLSEKAGG
+209 KFNLSEKADG
-219 FITEVLVNNVPVT
+219 FITEVLVNNVAVT
-232 NYLDDNFSVK
+232 NYLDDNFTVK

-355 KYTDRDGF
+355 EYTDRDGF

-416 GYNTIEF
+416 GYNTVEF
-423 YDGDSPFN
+423 YDGDNPFE
-431 TSVYGITSLNVYK
+431 TSVYGTTSLNVYK
-444 NDELVTPPYAGAQ
+444 NDELVTPSYAGAK

-472 FTKTPAKV
+472 FTKTPAQV
-480 EANITVDGDAEKLN
+480 EATINVDGDAEKLN

-499 IVSVNNFTSALSCL
+499 IVSVTNFASALSCL

-528 NAIDMNGT
+528 KAIDMNGT

-546 KVVVNSNSIIN
+546 KVVVNSNSTIN

-583 GAEKCYSQPN
+583 GVLVLKNATPSQIN
-593 QCTGQGPLHYQRQ
+593 
-606 NRGALI
+606 ALAKGLYI
-612 TYNGEIFLLYQ
+612 INGK
-623 YFITNDSNNT
+623 
-633 TVYGAGPVL
+633 TVVR
-642 LLDHST
+642 
-648 GQYP
+648 

>member
-44 SLTNG
+44 SLSNG

-54 VTTGDRL
+54 VKTGDRL

-86 TSCSVSLDESKHDGA
+86 TSCIVNLDESKHDGA

-131 TSGTYSKLNL
+131 TSGTYSKLKL
-141 ENGVNNVKFVPGVES
+141 ENGVNNVKFVPGIES
-156 PLAVSAKD
+156 PLVVSAKD

-176 TSVAAAY
+176 TSVSASY

-196 NIVANYPNIDYAV
+196 NIEANYPNIDYAV
-209 KFNLSEKAGG
+209 KFNLSEKADG

-232 NYLDDNFSVK
+232 NYLDDNFTVK

-261 KVNGSDIDFYGSY
+261 NVNGSDIDFYGSY

-355 KYTDRDGF
+355 EYTDRDGF

-416 GYNTIEF
+416 GYNTVEF
-423 YDGDSPFN
+423 YDGDNPFE
-431 TSVYGITSLNVYK
+431 TSVYGTTSLNVYK
-444 NDELVTPPYAGAQ
+444 NDELVTPSYAGAK

-480 EANITVDGDAEKLN
+480 EATINVDGDAEKLN

-499 IVSVNNFTSALSCL
+499 IVSVTNFASALSCL

-528 NAIDMNGT
+528 KAIDMNGT

-546 KVVVNSNSIIN
+546 KVVVNSNSTIN

-583 GAEKCYSQPN
+583 GVLVLKNATPSQIN
-593 QCTGQGPLHYQRQ
+593 
-606 NRGALI
+606 ALAKGLYI
-612 TYNGEIFLLYQ
+612 INGK
-623 YFITNDSNNT
+623 
-633 TVYGAGPVL
+633 TVVR
-642 LLDHST
+642 
-648 GQYP
+648 

>member
-1 MKKSFILTVLLM
+1 MS
-13 VVALVPMQA
+13 
-22 FNVTVNV
+22 
-29 DDASKLT
+29 
-36 LYLGSSAQ
+36 
-44 SLTNG
+44 NG

-54 VTTGDRL
+54 VKTGDRL

-86 TSCSVSLDESKHDGA
+86 TSCIVNLDESKHDGA

-131 TSGTYSKLNL
+131 TSGTYSKLKL
-141 ENGVNNVKFVPGVES
+141 ENGVNNVKFVPGIES
-156 PLAVSAKD
+156 PLVVSAKD

-176 TSVAAAY
+176 TPVSASY

-196 NIVANYPNIDYAV
+196 NIEANYPNIDYAV
-209 KFNLSEKAGG
+209 KFNLSEKADG

-232 NYLDDNFSVK
+232 NYLDDNFTVK

-355 KYTDRDGF
+355 EYTDRDGF

-416 GYNTIEF
+416 GYNTVEF
-423 YDGDSPFN
+423 YDGDNPFE
-431 TSVYGITSLNVYK
+431 TSVYGTTSLNVYK
-444 NDELVTPPYAGAQ
+444 NDELVTPSYAGAK

-472 FTKTPAKV
+472 FTKTPAQV
-480 EANITVDGDAEKLN
+480 EATINVDGDAEKLN

-499 IVSVNNFTSALSCL
+499 IVSVTNFASALSCL

-528 NAIDMNGT
+528 KAIDMNGT

-546 KVVVNSNSIIN
+546 NVVVNSNSTIN

-562 ASGIGSVTTSA
+562 ASGIGSVTTLA

-583 GAEKCYSQPN
+583 GVLVLKNATPSQIN
-593 QCTGQGPLHYQRQ
+593 
-606 NRGALI
+606 ALAKGLYI
-612 TYNGEIFLLYQ
+612 INGK
-623 YFITNDSNNT
+623 
-633 TVYGAGPVL
+633 TVVR
-642 LLDHST
+642 
-648 GQYP
+648 

>member
-1 MKKSFILTVLLM
+1 M
-13 VVALVPMQA
+13 
-22 FNVTVNV
+22 
-29 DDASKLT
+29 
-36 LYLGSSAQ
+36 
-44 SLTNG
+44 
-49 DNVLD
+49 
-54 VTTGDRL
+54 
-61 YFSANTGFVLK
+61 
-72 QVNNGTSDEYISSL
+72 
-86 TSCSVSLDESKHDGA
+86 
-101 KWVVTTATLDEVRTA
+101 VTTATLDEVRTA

-141 ENGVNNVKFVPGVES
+141 ENGVNNVKFVPGIES
-156 PLAVSAKD
+156 PLVVSAKD

-176 TSVAAAY
+176 TPVSASY

-196 NIVANYPNIDYAV
+196 NIEANYPNIDYAV
-209 KFNLSEKAGG
+209 KFNLSEKADG

-232 NYLDDNFSVK
+232 NYLDDNFTVK

-355 KYTDRDGF
+355 EYTDRDGF

-392 VEDADA
+392 VEDAEA

-416 GYNTIEF
+416 GYNTVEF
-423 YDGDSPFN
+423 YDGDNPFE
-431 TSVYGITSLNVYK
+431 TSVYGTTSLNVYK
-444 NDELVTPPYAGAQ
+444 NDELVTPSYAGAK

-472 FTKTPAKV
+472 FTKTPAMV
-480 EANITVDGDAEKLN
+480 EATITVDGDAEKLN

-499 IVSVNNFTSALSCL
+499 IVSVTNFASALSCL

-528 NAIDMNGT
+528 KAIDMNGT

-546 KVVVNSNSIIN
+546 KVVVNSNSTIN

-562 ASGIGSVTTSA
+562 ASGIGSVTTSV
-573 QKGADVYTVA
+573 QKGADIYTVA
-583 GAEKCYSQPN
+583 GVLVLKNATPSQIN
-593 QCTGQGPLHYQRQ
+593 
-606 NRGALI
+606 ALAKGLYI
-612 TYNGEIFLLYQ
+612 INGK
-623 YFITNDSNNT
+623 
-633 TVYGAGPVL
+633 TVVR
-642 LLDHST
+642 
-648 GQYP
+648 

>member
-1 MKKSFILTVLLM
+1 M
-13 VVALVPMQA
+13 
-22 FNVTVNV
+22 
-29 DDASKLT
+29 
-36 LYLGSSAQ
+36 YLGSSAQ

-54 VTTGDRL
+54 VKTGDRL

-232 NYLDDNFSVK
+232 NYLDDNFTVK
-242 AGSKVTIKGNT
+242 VGSKVTIKGNT

-261 KVNGSDIDFYGSY
+261 NVNGSDIDFYGSY
-274 EFMVT
+274 EFKIT
-279 AASTVNIVAHKYGNM
+279 ATSTVNIVAHKYGNM

-329 IPESAPILC
+329 IPESAPILS

-355 KYTDRDGF
+355 EYTDRDGF

-416 GYNTIEF
+416 GYNTVEF
-423 YDGDSPFN
+423 YDGDNPFS
-431 TSVYGITSLNVYK
+431 TSVYGTTSLNVYK

-472 FTKTPAKV
+472 FTKISAQV
-480 EANITVDGDAEKLN
+480 EATINVDGDAEKLN

-499 IVSVNNFTSALSCL
+499 IVSVTNFANALSCL

-583 GAEKCYSQPN
+583 GVEKCYTQPN
-593 QCTGQGPLHYQRQ
+593 QCTG
-606 NRGALI
+606 
-612 TYNGEIFLLYQ
+612 
-623 YFITNDSNNT
+623 
-633 TVYGAGPVL
+633 
-642 LLDHST
+642 
-648 GQYP
+648 

>member
-29 DDASKLT
+29 DDASRLT

-44 SLTNG
+44 SLSNG

-54 VTTGDRL
+54 VKTGDRL

-86 TSCSVSLDESKHDGA
+86 TSCIVNLDESKHDGA

-141 ENGVNNVKFVPGVES
+141 ENGVNNVKFVPGIES
-156 PLAVSAKD
+156 PLVVSAKD

-176 TSVAAAY
+176 TSVSASY

-196 NIVANYPNIDYAV
+196 NIEANYPNIDYAV
-209 KFNLSEKAGG
+209 KFNLSEKADG

-232 NYLDDNFSVK
+232 NYLDDNFTVK

-355 KYTDRDGF
+355 EYTDRDGF

-416 GYNTIEF
+416 GYNTVEF
-423 YDGDSPFN
+423 YDGDNPFE
-431 TSVYGITSLNVYK
+431 TSVYGTTSLNVYK
-444 NDELVTPPYAGAQ
+444 NDELVTPPYAGAK

-480 EANITVDGDAEKLN
+480 EATITVDGDAEKLN

-499 IVSVNNFTSALSCL
+499 IVSVTNFASALSCL

-528 NAIDMNGT
+528 KAIDMNGT

-546 KVVVNSNSIIN
+546 KVVVNSNSTIN

-583 GAEKCYSQPN
+583 GVLVLKNATPSQIN
-593 QCTGQGPLHYQRQ
+593 
-606 NRGALI
+606 ALAKGLYI
-612 TYNGEIFLLYQ
+612 INGK
-623 YFITNDSNNT
+623 
-633 TVYGAGPVL
+633 TVVR
-642 LLDHST
+642 
-648 GQYP
+648 

>member
-44 SLTNG
+44 SLSNG

-54 VTTGDRL
+54 VKTGDRL

-86 TSCSVSLDESKHDGA
+86 TSCIVNLDESKHDGA

-141 ENGVNNVKFVPGVES
+141 ENGVNNVKFVPGIES
-156 PLAVSAKD
+156 PLVVSAKD

-176 TSVAAAY
+176 TPVSASY

-196 NIVANYPNIDYAV
+196 NIEANYPNIDYAV
-209 KFNLSEKAGG
+209 KFNLSEKADG

-232 NYLDDNFSVK
+232 NYLDDNFTVK

-355 KYTDRDGF
+355 EYTDRDGF

-392 VEDADA
+392 VEDAEA

-416 GYNTIEF
+416 GYNTVEF
-423 YDGDSPFN
+423 YDGDNPFE
-431 TSVYGITSLNVYK
+431 TSVYGTTSLNVYK
-444 NDELVTPPYAGAQ
+444 NDELVTPSYAGAK

-499 IVSVNNFTSALSCL
+499 IVSVTNFTSALSCL

-528 NAIDMNGT
+528 KAIDMNGT

-546 KVVVNSNSIIN
+546 KVVVNSNSTIN

-583 GAEKCYSQPN
+583 GVLVLKNATPSQIN
-593 QCTGQGPLHYQRQ
+593 
-606 NRGALI
+606 ALAKGLYI
-612 TYNGEIFLLYQ
+612 INGK
-623 YFITNDSNNT
+623 
-633 TVYGAGPVL
+633 TVVR
-642 LLDHST
+642 
-648 GQYP
+648 

>member
-44 SLTNG
+44 SLSNG

-54 VTTGDRL
+54 VKTGDRL

-86 TSCSVSLDESKHDGA
+86 TSCIVNLDESKHDGA

-131 TSGTYSKLNL
+131 TSGTYSKLKL
-141 ENGVNNVKFVPGVES
+141 ENGVNNVKFVPGIES
-156 PLAVSAKD
+156 PLVVSAKD

-176 TSVAAAY
+176 TSVSASY

-196 NIVANYPNIDYAV
+196 NIEANYPNIDYAV
-209 KFNLSEKAGG
+209 KFNLSEKADG

-232 NYLDDNFSVK
+232 NYLDDNFTVK

-355 KYTDRDGF
+355 EYTDRDGF

-416 GYNTIEF
+416 GYNTVEF
-423 YDGDSPFN
+423 YDGDNPFE
-431 TSVYGITSLNVYK
+431 TSVYGTTSLNVYK
-444 NDELVTPPYAGAQ
+444 NDELVTPSYAGAK

-480 EANITVDGDAEKLN
+480 EATINVDGDAEKLN

-499 IVSVNNFTSALSCL
+499 IVSVTNFASALSCL

-528 NAIDMNGT
+528 KAIDMNGT

-546 KVVVNSNSIIN
+546 KVVVNSNSTIN

-583 GAEKCYSQPN
+583 GVLVLKNATP
-593 QCTGQGPLHYQRQ
+593 GQI
-606 NRGALI
+606 NALAKGLYI
-612 TYNGEIFLLYQ
+612 INGK
-623 YFITNDSNNT
+623 
-633 TVYGAGPVL
+633 TVVR
-642 LLDHST
+642 
-648 GQYP
+648 

>member
-44 SLTNG
+44 SLSNG

-54 VTTGDRL
+54 VKTGDRL

-86 TSCSVSLDESKHDGA
+86 TSCIVNLDESKHDGA

-131 TSGTYSKLNL
+131 TSGTYSKLKL
-141 ENGVNNVKFVPGVES
+141 ENGVNNVKFVPGIES
-156 PLAVSAKD
+156 PLVVSAKD

-176 TSVAAAY
+176 TPVSASY

-196 NIVANYPNIDYAV
+196 NIEANYPNIDYAV
-209 KFNLSEKAGG
+209 KFNLSEKADG

-232 NYLDDNFSVK
+232 NYLDDNFTVK

-261 KVNGSDIDFYGSY
+261 NVNGSDIDFYGSY

-355 KYTDRDGF
+355 EYTDRDGF

-416 GYNTIEF
+416 GYNTVEF
-423 YDGDSPFN
+423 YDGDNPFE
-431 TSVYGITSLNVYK
+431 TSVYGTTSLNVYK
-444 NDELVTPPYAGAQ
+444 NDELVTPSYAGAK

-480 EANITVDGDAEKLN
+480 EATINVDGDAEKLN

-499 IVSVNNFTSALSCL
+499 IVSVTNFASALSCL

-528 NAIDMNGT
+528 KAIDMNGT

-546 KVVVNSNSIIN
+546 KVVVNSNSTIN

-573 QKGADVYTVA
+573 QKGTDVYTVA
-583 GAEKCYSQPN
+583 GVLVLKNATPSQIN
-593 QCTGQGPLHYQRQ
+593 
-606 NRGALI
+606 ALAKGLYI
-612 TYNGEIFLLYQ
+612 INGK
-623 YFITNDSNNT
+623 
-633 TVYGAGPVL
+633 TVVR
-642 LLDHST
+642 
-648 GQYP
+648 

>member
-1 MKKSFILTVLLM
+1 MVSQLREAAYCSFWLDLVQFFLIMKKSFILTVLLM

-54 VTTGDRL
+54 VKTGDRL

-86 TSCSVSLDESKHDGA
+86 TSCIVNLDESKHDGA

-131 TSGTYSKLNL
+131 TSGTYSKLKL
-141 ENGVNNVKFVPGVES
+141 ENGVNNVKFVPGIES
-156 PLAVSAKD
+156 PLVVSAKD

-176 TSVAAAY
+176 TSVSASY

-196 NIVANYPNIDYAV
+196 NIEANYPNIDYAV
-209 KFNLSEKAGG
+209 KFNLSEKADG
-219 FITEVLVNNVPVT
+219 FITEVLVNNVAVT
-232 NYLDDNFSVK
+232 NYLDDNFTVK
-242 AGSKVTIKGNT
+242 AGSKVTIMGNT

-355 KYTDRDGF
+355 EYTDRDGF

-416 GYNTIEF
+416 GYNTVEF
-423 YDGDSPFN
+423 YDGDNPFE
-431 TSVYGITSLNVYK
+431 TSVYGTTSLNVYK
-444 NDELVTPPYAGAQ
+444 NDELVTPSYAGAK

-480 EANITVDGDAEKLN
+480 EATITVDGDAEKLK

-499 IVSVNNFTSALSCL
+499 IVSVTNFASALSCL

-528 NAIDMNGT
+528 KAIDMNGT

-546 KVVVNSNSIIN
+546 KVVVNSNSTIN

-583 GAEKCYSQPN
+583 GVLVLKNATPSQIN
-593 QCTGQGPLHYQRQ
+593 
-606 NRGALI
+606 ALAKGLYI
-612 TYNGEIFLLYQ
+612 INGK
-623 YFITNDSNNT
+623 
-633 TVYGAGPVL
+633 TVVR
-642 LLDHST
+642 
-648 GQYP
+648 

>member
-1 MKKSFILTVLLM
+1 MVSQSREAADCSFWLDLVQFFLIMKKSFILTVLLM

-54 VTTGDRL
+54 VKTGDRL

-86 TSCSVSLDESKHDGA
+86 TSCTVNLDESKHDGA

-141 ENGVNNVKFVPGVES
+141 ENGVNNVKFVPGIES
-156 PLAVSAKD
+156 PLVVSAKD

-176 TSVAAAY
+176 TSVSASY

-196 NIVANYPNIDYAV
+196 NIEANYPNIDYAV
-209 KFNLSEKAGG
+209 KFNLSEKADG

-232 NYLDDNFSVK
+232 NYLDDNFTVK

-355 KYTDRDGF
+355 EYTDRDGF

-416 GYNTIEF
+416 GYNTVEF
-423 YDGDSPFN
+423 YDGDNPFE
-431 TSVYGITSLNVYK
+431 TSVYGTTSLNVYK
-444 NDELVTPPYAGAQ
+444 NDELVTPSYAGAK

-472 FTKTPAKV
+472 FTKIPAKV
-480 EANITVDGDAEKLN
+480 EATITVDGDAEKLK

-499 IVSVNNFTSALSCL
+499 IVSVTNFASALSCL

-528 NAIDMNGT
+528 KAIDMNGT

-546 KVVVNSNSIIN
+546 KVVVNSNSTIN

-583 GAEKCYSQPN
+583 GVLVLKNATPSQIN
-593 QCTGQGPLHYQRQ
+593 
-606 NRGALI
+606 ALAKGLYI
-612 TYNGEIFLLYQ
+612 INGK
-623 YFITNDSNNT
+623 
-633 TVYGAGPVL
+633 TVVR
-642 LLDHST
+642 
-648 GQYP
+648 

>member
-44 SLTNG
+44 SLSNG

-54 VTTGDRL
+54 VKTGDRL

-86 TSCSVSLDESKHDGA
+86 TSCTVNLDESKHAGA

-156 PLAVSAKD
+156 PLVVSAKD

-176 TSVAAAY
+176 TSVSASY

-196 NIVANYPNIDYAV
+196 NIEANYPNIDYAV
-209 KFNLSEKAGG
+209 KFNLSEKADG

-232 NYLDDNFSVK
+232 NYLDDNFTVK

-355 KYTDRDGF
+355 EYTDRDGF

-416 GYNTIEF
+416 GYNTVEF
-423 YDGDSPFN
+423 YDGDNPFE
-431 TSVYGITSLNVYK
+431 TSVYGTTSLNVYK
-444 NDELVTPPYAGAQ
+444 NGELVTPSYAGAK

-472 FTKTPAKV
+472 FTKTPAQV
-480 EANITVDGDAEKLN
+480 EATINVDGDAEKLN

-499 IVSVNNFTSALSCL
+499 IVSVTNFASALSCL

-528 NAIDMNGT
+528 KAIDMNGT

-546 KVVVNSNSIIN
+546 KVVVNSNSTIN

-583 GAEKCYSQPN
+583 GVLVLKNATPSQIN
-593 QCTGQGPLHYQRQ
+593 
-606 NRGALI
+606 ALAKGLYI
-612 TYNGEIFLLYQ
+612 INGK
-623 YFITNDSNNT
+623 
-633 TVYGAGPVL
+633 TVVR
-642 LLDHST
+642 
-648 GQYP
+648 

>member
-29 DDASKLT
+29 DDASRLT
-36 LYLGSSAQ
+36 LYLGSLAQ
-44 SLTNG
+44 SLSNG

-54 VTTGDRL
+54 VKTGDRL

-86 TSCSVSLDESKHDGA
+86 TSCIVNLDESKHDGA

-141 ENGVNNVKFVPGVES
+141 ENGVNNVKFVPGIES
-156 PLAVSAKD
+156 PLVVSAKD

-176 TSVAAAY
+176 TSVSASY

-196 NIVANYPNIDYAV
+196 NIEANYPNIDYAV
-209 KFNLSEKAGG
+209 KFNLSEKADG
-219 FITEVLVNNVPVT
+219 FITEVLVNNVAVT
-232 NYLDDNFSVK
+232 NYLDDNFTVK

-279 AASTVNIVAHKYGNM
+279 TASTVNIVAHKYGNM

-355 KYTDRDGF
+355 EYTDRDGF

-416 GYNTIEF
+416 GYNTVEF
-423 YDGDSPFN
+423 YDGDNPFS
-431 TSVYGITSLNVYK
+431 TSVYGTTSLNVYK

-472 FTKTPAKV
+472 FTKTPAMV
-480 EANITVDGDAEKLN
+480 EATINVDGDAEKLN

-499 IVSVNNFTSALSCL
+499 IVSVTNFASALSCL

-528 NAIDMNGT
+528 KAIDMNGT

-546 KVVVNSNSIIN
+546 KVVVNSNSTIN

-583 GAEKCYSQPN
+583 GVLVLKNATPSQIN
-593 QCTGQGPLHYQRQ
+593 
-606 NRGALI
+606 ALAKGLYI
-612 TYNGEIFLLYQ
+612 INGK
-623 YFITNDSNNT
+623 
-633 TVYGAGPVL
+633 TVVR
-642 LLDHST
+642 
-648 GQYP
+648 